1 MATKLSKNMILFAC
15 VSPLVRAGLGAERHE
30 YSRNLL
36 QNDPPIFV
44 FEQKTFAAFIRMPST
59 AKLNSML
66 PAAPMVLNCLK
77 AVEKDSSCSPK
88 RRRTCWLLCQQPRRK
103 SFLTEQCSHSPLEC
117 TSRILLS
124 SILSSLVAKIS
135 QGQQTPE

>member
-30 YSRNLL
+30 YSR
-36 QNDPPIFV
+36 V
-44 FEQKTFAAFIRMPST
+44 FEQKTCAAFIRMPST

-103 SFLTEQCSHSPLEC
+103 SFLIEQCCHSPLEC